1 MLDKKEEN
9 NGPINIP
16 KLNTIKKLQII
27 IGSIIG
33 IMTIGIIIPYIDQ
46 DMFFISALLFLASYG
61 MIIILFIK
69 LLKVKK
75 L

>member
-1 MLDKKEEN
+1 MPDKKEED
-9 NGPINIP
+9 IDSFSMP

-33 IMTIGIIIPYIDQ
+33 IMTLGIIIPYIDQ
-46 DMFFISALLFLASYG
+46 DMFFIAAFLFLISYG
-61 MIIILFIK
+61 MIITLFIK

>member
-1 MLDKKEEN
+1 MPDKKEDN
-9 NGPINIP
+9 NSISIP

-27 IGSIIG
+27 IGSIFA
-33 IMTIGIIIPYIDQ
+33 IMTSVIITAFLIPS
-46 DMFFISALLFLASYG
+46 MFIIAALLFLTSYG
-61 MIIILFIK
+61 MIIVLFNK